1 MANIIC
7 TKIFANEKRE
17 FRKFLMAAGFNGFEL
32 AISSDEVYLTI
43 TFENPAS
50 VMNFKLRGIEN
61 DYKHFRSNVYY
72 YDLDQSWDDEADN
85 YFGDDDVH

>member
-1 MANIIC
+1 MSNIIC
-7 TKIFANEKRE
+7 TKIFASELRD
-17 FRKFLMAAGFNGFEL
+17 FRKYLQAAGFDGFHL
-32 AISSDEVYLTI
+32 DVASDGVYLTI

-72 YDLDQSWDDEADN
+72 YDLDQSWDDEADD